1 MQKRQKP
8 VNKSDLPDDVIQ
20 SLAEIL
26 YPLMVKYYEAQE
38 LKSEEADLAGDEIPP
53 EQ

>member
-38 LKSEEADLAGDEIPP
+38 FELEEADLAGDELPP